1 MSDKIEKLRHEMTLN
16 FEKLREEIKNNSR
29 IPDNGPGLEDKPYT
43 IKIINEEQVEEDESD
58 LDSSS

>member
-1 MSDKIEKLRHEMTLN
+1 MTLN

-29 IPDNGPGLEDKPYT
+29 IPDNGPGLEDNDKPYT